1 MEKSSRCCLNES
13 FQMICVFHPKS
24 MEIPKLN
31 WMGKPWNKL
40 EDSHRCS
47 LRKSPKKTSWSWPE
61 APDWVLH
68 FWFTFQ
74 CSQLAAAGNRIRLA
88 VLLGTGAKWW
98 DRATQQ
104 LRMEKWIH
112 SSNFDVSIFRGEYGI
127 NNPRMADKSYW
138 DRFLWVQSVC
148 ADIPKPWICM
158 YIYIY
163 VYMYV
168 CMYVCVYIYI
178 CMYVY
183 MYNYIYITINFL
195 ISPVVNLDMPKEPP
209 SKKSVPYRFPKWIP
223 LWENLGVKYL
233 RYRSLILWYIPLNI
247 NGIYSD
253 LMGY

>member
-1 MEKSSRCCLNES
+1 MEKSSRCGLNES

-24 MEIPKLN
+24 MEIHKSN
-31 WMGKPWNKL
+31 WMGKQWNKL

-112 SSNFDVSIFRGEYGI
+112 SSSNFVRHQQPKDGWLPTGTASCGS
-127 NNPRMADKSYW
+127 N
-138 DRFLWVQSVC
+138 QSVLTS
-148 ADIPKPWICM
+148 PNHG
-158 YIYIY
+158 Y
-163 VYMYV
+163 VY
-168 CMYVCVYIYI
+168 I
-178 CMYVY
+178 
-183 MYNYIYITINFL
+183 YIYITINFL
-195 ISPVVNLDMPKEPP
+195 ISPVVNLDVPKEPP
-209 SKKSVPYRFPKWIP
+209 LRKNVPYRFPKWIP

-233 RYRSLILWYIPLNI
+233 RYRSLIWQCVKTLYPWWT
-247 NGIYSD
+247 SK
-253 LMGY
+253 